1 MFDTTGINNSNLVS
15 PRQKYYPKAQY
26 TLPPKKQRGIDTGRS
41 PTKYQARTNTKS
53 QYNGSKKGSNGTKVA
68 TAAVGGALVGAAAG
82 VGAYQY
88 ANQEPTNEE
97 LANEQEIANIQ
108 AHQEDL
114 EV

>member
-1 MFDTTGINNSNLVS
+1 M
-15 PRQKYYPKAQY
+15 
-26 TLPPKKQRGIDTGRS
+26 
-41 PTKYQARTNTKS
+41 
-53 QYNGSKKGSNGTKVA
+53 
-68 TAAVGGALVGAAAG
+68 GAAAG